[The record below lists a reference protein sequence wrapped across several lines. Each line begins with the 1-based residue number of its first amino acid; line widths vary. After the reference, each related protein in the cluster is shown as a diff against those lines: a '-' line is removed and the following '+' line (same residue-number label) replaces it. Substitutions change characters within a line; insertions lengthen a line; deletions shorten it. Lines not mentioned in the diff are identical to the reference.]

1 MGLEAGP
8 RERLDDWLRSGI
20 EWVEGSLGASLQEL
34 DSAPQQLR
42 SAMSHALMAGGKRLR
57 PTLVRYFAGVA
68 GGDDE
73 SARMPAIAIE
83 MVHTYSLVHDDLPCM
98 DDDDLRR
105 GIPTVHKRWDEATAV
120 LAGDALLTQAFALL
134 AQHDEAAA
142 LVGVLAEASGPAG
155 MVGGQVLDLTVALDP
170 AAFEGAQEAARA
182 VEEVHS
188 LKTAALFRAACE
200 LGWIAGGG
208 DSGRRMAARTYGH
221 ALGLLFQA
229 TDDLIDV
236 TGSAEGLGKT
246 PGKDAALQRPTLVAA
261 LGMEGATERAQA
273 LASEAREAALA
284 LGLGDGTV
292 AVDLVSHLL
301 NRAH

>member
-8 RERLDDWLRSGI
+8 RERLDEWLRSGI

-34 DSAPQQLR
+34 DRAPQQLHA
-42 SAMSHALMAGGKRLR
+42 AMSHALMAGGKRLR

-68 GGDDE
+68 GGGDE
-73 SARMPAIAIE
+73 RARMPAIAIE

-120 LAGDALLTQAFALL
+120 LAGDGLLTQAFALL
-134 AQHDEAAA
+134 SQHAEAAA
-142 LVGVLAEASGPAG
+142 LVAVLAEASGPAG
-155 MVGGQVLDLTVALDP
+155 MVGGQLLDLTVALDP
-170 AAFEGAQEAARA
+170 GTFDDAQEAARA

-208 DSGRRMAARTYGH
+208 DSERRMAARAYGH

-261 LGMEGATERAQA
+261 LGMDGATERAQA

-284 LGLGDGTV
+284 LGLGEGTV

>member
-34 DSAPQQLR
+34 DRAPQQLHA
-42 SAMSHALMAGGKRLR
+42 AMSHALMAGGKRLR

-73 SARMPAIAIE
+73 CARLPSIAIE

-170 AAFEGAQEAARA
+170 GAFDDAQEAARA
-182 VEEVHS
+182 VGEVHS

-208 DSGRRMAARTYGH
+208 DSERRKAARTYGH

-273 LASEAREAALA
+273 LAAEAREAALA
-284 LGLGDGTV
+284 LGLREGTV